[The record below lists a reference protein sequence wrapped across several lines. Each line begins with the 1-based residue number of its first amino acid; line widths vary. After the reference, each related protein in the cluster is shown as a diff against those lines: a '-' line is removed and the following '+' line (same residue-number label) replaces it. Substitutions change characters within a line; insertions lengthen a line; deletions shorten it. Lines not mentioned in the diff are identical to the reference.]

1 MAVAAAIGSIVSTAQ
16 RAVEGGNNNSRRHK
30 LVTAPKGP
38 IEGPVI
44 REFSVVK
51 TSKTAWSRDP
61 IPEKNQQEF
70 WD

>member
-51 TSKTAWSRDP
+51 T
-61 IPEKNQQEF
+61 
-70 WD
+70 